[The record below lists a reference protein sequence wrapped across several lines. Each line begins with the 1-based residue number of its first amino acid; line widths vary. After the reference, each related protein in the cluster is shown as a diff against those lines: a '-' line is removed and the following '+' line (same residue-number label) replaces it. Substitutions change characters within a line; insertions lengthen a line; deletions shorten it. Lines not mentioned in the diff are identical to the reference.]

1 MNNET
6 ENMVTIPLDLFIELL
21 EYKNEYNNIYDEF
34 NFIIDKA
41 ELNYSK
47 DDLRFD
53 DSTMKKFLKR
63 YNKISYEKKYKKLIK
78 ENEENE

>member
-47 DDLRFD
+47 DDLRFE